1 MDRITIL
8 CIMMA
13 VVPVVYML
21 WELRHD
27 IKAVIRYRRMSTVRQ
42 AEEEEKLS
50 DYERILIATKDVEM
64 DFQPNSGTH
73 HSETVYLNRAR
84 LLQES
89 THLYNMI
96 NSL

>member
-8 CIMMA
+8 CIIMA
-13 VVPVVYML
+13 VVPVAYML

-27 IKAVIRYRRMSTVRQ
+27 ILLLIRYRRTSTARL
-42 AEEEEKLS
+42 AEEEDKPS
-50 DYERILIATKDVEM
+50 DYERILIATKEVEM
-64 DFQPNSGTH
+64 DFRPNSGKH
-73 HSETVYLNRAR
+73 HSETVYLDRAR
-84 LLQES
+84 LLKES